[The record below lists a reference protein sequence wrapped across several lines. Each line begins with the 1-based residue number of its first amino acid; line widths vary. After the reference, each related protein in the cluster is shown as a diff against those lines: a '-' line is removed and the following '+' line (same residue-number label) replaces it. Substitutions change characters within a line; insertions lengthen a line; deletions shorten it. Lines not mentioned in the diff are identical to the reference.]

1 MLGLVP
7 GPGCVLGVGLVVL
20 GVSVPMPPAL
30 EPEVDA
36 PPEESDEDV
45 PDDEAPPDVLDGESE
60 GMLAPEDEVP
70 DDDAPAGDCGCVVE
84 GSTGLLGLLDV
95 VPVVG
100 VVDPAELCPELLVP
114 VPEPPPVMPAHAPS
128 SIAHAM
134 GNIHFVIEHS
144 RKDEKAVRTRCAP

>member
-1 MLGLVP
+1 M
-7 GPGCVLGVGLVVL
+7 VL

-36 PPEESDEDV
+36 PPEVSDEEV
-45 PDDEAPPDVLDGESE
+45 PDEDAPPDVPDEESDGMPELD
-60 GMLAPEDEVP
+60 DEVP
-70 DDDAPAGDCGCVVE
+70 DEEAPAGDCGCVVD

-100 VVDPAELCPELLVP
+100 VVEPPELCPELLP
-114 VPEPPPVMPAHAPS
+114 DPIPDPPPVMPAQAPS